1 MSTTISLWKAHLKNL
16 RSRETTIKLAARNIE
31 PIDQSAIN
39 IQVLTLS
46 ILAGTQLEVFAHAM
60 LDMNSDGNDGLARFI
75 AVLARFVLSRSA
87 A

>member
-1 MSTTISLWKAHLKNL
+1 M
-16 RSRETTIKLAARNIE
+16 AARNIE
-31 PIDQSAIN
+31 PFDQNAIN

-60 LDMNSDGNDGLARFI
+60 LDLDLDGNDGLARFI
-75 AVLARFVLSRSA
+75 ALARFVLSRSA